1 MVKPQT
7 DLKGGVMTDQRER
20 MRETRAKERSP
31 PDRDF
36 RLLSI
41 SMPPLAFPCSSE
53 KNQYR

>member
-1 MVKPQT
+1 
-7 DLKGGVMTDQRER
+7 MTVQRER

-53 KNQYR
+53 KNE